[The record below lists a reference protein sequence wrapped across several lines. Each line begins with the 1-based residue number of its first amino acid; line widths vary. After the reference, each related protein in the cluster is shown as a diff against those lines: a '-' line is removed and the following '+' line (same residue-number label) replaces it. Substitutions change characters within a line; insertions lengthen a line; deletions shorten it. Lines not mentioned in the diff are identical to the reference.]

1 MFSVPAVAGDLIYIG
16 SCAGKFYALDK
27 TTGALRWSYDIRK
40 DGNQQSFHGNPLFAG
55 DLILIGTD
63 KSCAPDGIGHVYAFD
78 KNTGAVRWK
87 YRTTSASTD
96 IIQVGSRIYF
106 GSIQDTWTALYLN
119 DGSVAWS
126 FSTGASN
133 PDCNLPKSP
142 VADGTHLY
150 VAALDGNLY
159 SFDASTGRI
168 AWRQKLPAE
177 PSTSLVLK
185 DGFVIIGAS
194 DNHIYQL
201 KSDSG
206 AIAKETTVQ
215 AKPVGRPVI
224 ANDSVLFFLEN
235 RSDRTGY
242 IVSLTEDLQTIRW
255 IQKSSPDWA
264 SERPHVSRGLVV
276 AGNCRGELSA
286 FRASDG
292 APQWKVNLKGCIR
305 SVGNSGDTLFAGAQ
319 EGTVYALRY

>member
-1 MFSVPAVAGDLIYIG
+1 VFSVPAVAGDLVYIG

-55 DLILIGTD
+55 DLVLIGTD

-96 IIQVGSRIYF
+96 IIQVGSRVYF

-126 FSTGASN
+126 FSTGAAN

-159 SFDASTGRI
+159 SFDAATGRI
-168 AWRQKLPAE
+168 AWKQKLPAE

-185 DGFVIIGAS
+185 DGFLIIGAS

-206 AIAKETTVQ
+206 AIAKETTVP

-242 IVSLTEDLQTIRW
+242 VVSLTEDLQTIRW

-264 SERPHVSRGLVV
+264 SERPYVSRGLVI

-286 FRASDG
+286 FRALDG